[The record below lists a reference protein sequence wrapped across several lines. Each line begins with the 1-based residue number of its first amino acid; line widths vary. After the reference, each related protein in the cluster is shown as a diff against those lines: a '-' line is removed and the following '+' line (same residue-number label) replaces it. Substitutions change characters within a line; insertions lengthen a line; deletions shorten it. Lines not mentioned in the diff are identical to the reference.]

1 MPKLALPSVNDD
13 AFSRVQDRLAAAAEE
28 RTQAADVDAA
38 LERARA
44 QVEQLAELTANL
56 ETSLPERVGN
66 AVRDG
71 VRAEALPV
79 ARQMAEVRGL
89 AGQTIRRLERLEGQL
104 LAERRARLDDLSL
117 LVDLVS
123 SGWKGVDRRLD
134 RLERGLGTGTGAIV
148 YPVAER
154 GWTKGGGTAD
164 SAGRT
169 SWNRLPRPTSL
180 SSLIRPPSATA
191 SSRAIA
197 SPSPVPAPSRET
209 NGRKMR
215 SCSSG
220 GIP

>member
-1 MPKLALPSVNDD
+1 MDDEALNRVNE
-13 AFSRVQDRLAAAAEE
+13 RLAAAAQE

-44 QVEQLAELTANL
+44 QVEQLAELAANL
-56 ETSLPERVGN
+56 ESSLPDRVGN

-123 SGWKGVDRRLD
+123 SGWKGVDRRLE
-134 RLERGLGTGTGAIV
+134 RIEQGFERGNGAIV
-148 YPVAER
+148 YRIEER
-154 GWTKGGGTAD
+154 RGAN
-164 SAGRT
+164 S
-169 SWNRLPRPTSL
+169 
-180 SSLIRPPSATA
+180 
-191 SSRAIA
+191 
-197 SPSPVPAPSRET
+197 
-209 NGRKMR
+209 
-215 SCSSG
+215 
-220 GIP
+220 